1 MFNLDNWQEIFETI
15 RKNKVRTFLTSLS
28 VASGIFILVLLLGFS
43 QGMQNGIR
51 QEFENDA
58 TNVIYV
64 WSDITT
70 VEYKGLN
77 PGRRIEFNNN
87 NYNYITNVFKDKLEY
102 QSGQNQRWGTT
113 INYKQ
118 ESGAY
123 SLQGIDPDMQHI
135 EKQSM
140 MAGRYINTE
149 DIRQT
154 NKVAV
159 ISKKIQNELLKGV
172 KEPLNEYIQIGG
184 LNFRVIGIFSDAAGE
199 REENKV
205 YIPISTLQ
213 KVFNGSDKLGNL
225 SFTLKPGKDL
235 ESSVAESIKFTDD
248 LKAYLKAA
256 HSVAP
261 EDTRGIGVFSA
272 IEEMERFYKLTNGM
286 ALFFWFVGICTIIAG
301 VVGVSNIMLIV
312 VKERTREIG
321 VRKAIGARPWSIIS
335 MILHE
340 SIFVTTI
347 AGFTGLILGMLLLE
361 VLGPNIQIDYVSN
374 PSVNFTM
381 AVTMVFI
388 LVIAGTLAGF
398 IPAYRAAHIKPI
410 EALKDE

>member
-1 MFNLDNWQEIFETI
+1 
-15 RKNKVRTFLTSLS
+15 
-28 VASGIFILVLLLGFS
+28 
-43 QGMQNGIR
+43 
-51 QEFENDA
+51 
-58 TNVIYV
+58 
-64 WSDITT
+64 
-70 VEYKGLN
+70 
-77 PGRRIEFNNN
+77 
-87 NYNYITNVFKDKLEY
+87 
-102 QSGQNQRWGTT
+102 
-113 INYKQ
+113 
-118 ESGAY
+118 
-123 SLQGIDPDMQHI
+123 MQHI

-140 MAGRYINTE
+140 MAGRYINNE

-172 KEPLNEYIQIGG
+172 EEPLNEYIQIGG
-184 LNFRVIGIFSDAAGE
+184 LNFRVVGIFSDAAGE

>member
-70 VEYKGLN
+70 LEYKGLN
-77 PGRRIEFNNN
+77 PGRRIEFNNG
-87 NYNYITNVFKDKLEY
+87 NYDYITSVYKNKLEY

-113 INYKQ
+113 ITYKQ

-123 SLQGIDPDMQHI
+123 SLQGVYPDMQHI

-140 MAGRYINTE
+140 FEGRYINNE
-149 DIRQT
+149 DIRLT

-172 KEPLNEYIQIGG
+172 EEPLKEYIQIGG
-184 LNFRVIGIFSDAAGE
+184 TNFQIVGVFSDAAGE

-235 ESSVAESIKFTDD
+235 ETSVEESKQFTED
-248 LKAYLKAA
+248 LKKYLKAA

-261 EDTRGIGVFSA
+261 EDNRGVGVFSA
-272 IEEMERFYKLTNGM
+272 IEEMQRFYTLTNSM

-321 VRKAIGARPWSIIS
+321 IRKAIGARPWTIIS

-347 AGFTGLILGMLLLE
+347 AGFTGLIFGMLLLE
-361 VLGPNIQIDYVSN
+361 VLGPNIQIDYISN
-374 PSVNFTM
+374 PSVNFSM
-381 AVTMVFI
+381 ALTMVI
-388 LVIAGTLAGF
+388 VLVVAGAIAGF

-410 EALKDE
+410 AALKDE